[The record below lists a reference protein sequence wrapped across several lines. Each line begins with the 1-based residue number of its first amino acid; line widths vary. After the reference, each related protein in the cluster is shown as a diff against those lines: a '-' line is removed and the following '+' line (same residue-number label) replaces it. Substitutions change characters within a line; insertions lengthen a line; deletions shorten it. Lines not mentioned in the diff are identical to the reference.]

1 MKAESELNGR
11 LTKAPTKKA
20 KRRTGRAARA
30 VNSDLPTPGSDLP
43 IASILAILHKWGIHT
58 LGQLAALDKEEL
70 RARLG
75 TDAVRLWERAN
86 GTATRLLKFVQPPE
100 SFDESFEF
108 DHEIETAEPLLF
120 MLRRFLEQL
129 ALRLSAIYLVA
140 KELTLVISFSNSRQD
155 ESAAVDQQSYE
166 RVFKIP
172 QPTNDVDLLFRMLQT
187 HLENFKSEHPIVAVA
202 LTAQPIRPASQ
213 QFGLFETALRNPQQ
227 LYETLARLSAL
238 LGSDRVGT
246 PIKEETHRP
255 DAFRMEPF
263 SWTIDVAPSSSPS
276 PRNGE
281 SPSRT
286 GTIAAETAASTEK
299 KSSRVALRRFR
310 PAAAASIFTSQDRS
324 ASRPTGSWLSQP
336 AGSPSSF
343 YLADYEQRVI
353 SFEGA
358 ACVTQVRRH
367 LQSDK
372 IHGQVIDQSGP
383 FLLSGNWWDEKS
395 WARAEWDMQLENGD
409 LIRAHEDPPCISAA
423 PAALDRVPLRLYRP
437 CRSSHS
443 LHSQGYGVTGGTWKV
458 DGIYD

>member
-1 MKAESELNGR
+1 MLCFKFEPVKGSNLAKTKLQNPGSNAPKAELSTVE
-11 LTKAPTKKA
+11 
-20 KRRTGRAARA
+20 
-30 VNSDLPTPGSDLP
+30 
-43 IASILAILHKWGIHT
+43 ILRILHKWGIHT

-70 RARLG
+70 RNRLG
-75 TDAVRLWERAN
+75 SEAVRFWERAN

-100 SFDESFEF
+100 AFDESFEF

-140 KELTLVISFSNSRQD
+140 QELTLRISFSNSRQVRHRTD
-155 ESAAVDQQSYE
+155 SSDWRNEPAVVDKQTYE

-187 HLENFKSEHPIVAVA
+187 HLENFKSEHPIIAVA

-263 SWTIDVAPSSSPS
+263 GWRQNDEIRMSNDEENPT
-276 PRNGE
+276 GE
-281 SPSRT
+281 SRYR
-286 GTIAAETAASTEK
+286 I
-299 KSSRVALRRFR
+299 ALRRFR
-310 PAAAASIFTSQDRS
+310 PAAAASIFTSRDRP
-324 ASRPTGSWLSQP
+324 ASRPKDSHFAEV

-343 YLADYEQRVI
+343 YFDGYERRVI
-353 SFEGA
+353 PFEGA
-358 ACVTQVRRH
+358 ACLTQVRRH

-372 IHGQVIDQSGP
+372 IAGKVIDQSGP
-383 FLLSGNWWDEKS
+383 FLFSGNWWDEKS
-395 WARAEWDMQLENGD
+395 WARAEYDMQLEEGD
-409 LIRAHEDPPCISAA
+409 LIRAHECPP
-423 PAALDRVPLRLYRP
+423 
-437 CRSSHS
+437 SSD
-443 LHSQGYGVTGGTWKV
+443 YGATGSGGGAWKV